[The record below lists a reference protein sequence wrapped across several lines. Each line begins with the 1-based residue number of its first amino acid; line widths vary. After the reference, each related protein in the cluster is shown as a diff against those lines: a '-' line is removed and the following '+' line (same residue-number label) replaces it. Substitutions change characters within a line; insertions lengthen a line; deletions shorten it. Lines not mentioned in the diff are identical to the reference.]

1 MLGQD
6 KILPGDVAG
15 EKLFNV
21 KEAWPIYDTLII
33 SPVFYGAESQNRGWF
48 TSVAQFAAQPTH
60 SFFKART
67 EASAGLCYC
76 NKQSADSM
84 DFAYKA
90 NTVGV
95 AFFAPGVR
103 PLSQGPSG
111 LGDVDSLNTQTAHW
125 WETVLPRHCSLEL
138 KVQQDIV
145 LELPSLAA
153 SPGYGPQGGGASF
166 EHEQVGYIAPNGS
179 GNADYLPV
187 MNMAVTQGVP
197 QIVNR
202 WSLGR
207 EPLGIPRTA
216 TIEAIIRLSEI
227 AQYELQQLTQQYYYF
242 KLPEGGGPGRTQFPA
257 RFGIQVSLLGHR
269 LVQQRGQYWS

>member
-1 MLGQD
+1 MLGQE
-6 KILPGDVAG
+6 KQLPPAD

-21 KEAWPIYDTLII
+21 KEAWPIYDTVII
-33 SPVFYGAESQNRGWF
+33 SPEFYGAESQNRGWF
-48 TSVAQFAAQPTH
+48 LSVSQFAAQPTH

-67 EASAGLCYC
+67 EATAGLAYC

-84 DFAYKA
+84 DFAYKC

-103 PLSQGPSG
+103 ALAQGRTG
-111 LGDVDSLNTQTAHW
+111 ELAVTNLNTQIAHW

-166 EHEQVGYIAPNGS
+166 EHGQIGYEGGNGS

-187 MNMAVTQGVP
+187 MNMAVSQGVP
-197 QIVNR
+197 QLVNR
-202 WSLGR
+202 WSVGQ
-207 EPLGIPRTA
+207 EPIGIPRTA

-227 AQYELQQLTQQYYYF
+227 AQYELQRLSELYHYF
-242 KLPEGGGPGRTQFPA
+242 FGAVTAAPGTYRFFPA